1 MYYKNPKDATKEYG
15 ILQKQ
20 NLTNYVKIQESQY
33 QEYTRLYGVNVDYFA
48 RNINYYDSEGN
59 INKAL
64 PSDFTFFTGPETRDF
79 IWKIPL
85 TVVIDYGQDAFMF
98 SNFGIETTSEGSF
111 YITKRQ
117 FYYDCLQYGGK
128 TSNIENFKI
137 EFRRKLTKAGN
148 IGKFKQT
155 CWVDAGDNSF
165 EVNLDVPKI
174 DVNKRHEFIVEQF
187 DDYITSI
194 TRPTVP
200 SNTDM
205 GKVWSTEYD
214 IGTAIGVQKEQ
225 VYYNQFN
232 EFIKLTK
239 DNILCLVRIEGNEA
253 IFTFELDV
261 VFNYYD
267 LNNNAHWNTFDTIDD
282 ETGLPTGK
290 QLMYEP
296 QVGDFIRL
304 YMLDNPKV
312 FRDYKITNVSDTNF
326 SGDKFSPF
334 LSTFLWE
341 CTFTLRN
348 ESNEVIPQGNETRPP
363 NTESIEQQA
372 EQLNLQTE
380 TREKYVYDYQNT
392 KEVITDI
399 NETKGT
405 VEKIILVPKDTNKD
419 EVFGGFGEAIGDLEN
434 IDLDKIYG
442 YEIDNNKE

>member
-1 MYYKNPKDATKEYG
+1 M
-15 ILQKQ
+15 
-20 NLTNYVKIQESQY
+20 
-33 QEYTRLYGVNVDYFA
+33 
-48 RNINYYDSEGN
+48 
-59 INKAL
+59 
-64 PSDFTFFTGPETRDF
+64 
-79 IWKIPL
+79 
-85 TVVIDYGQDAFMF
+85 
-98 SNFGIETTSEGSF
+98 
-111 YITKRQ
+111 
-117 FYYDCLQYGGK
+117 
-128 TSNIENFKI
+128 
-137 EFRRKLTKAGN
+137 
-148 IGKFKQT
+148 
-155 CWVDAGDNSF
+155 
-165 EVNLDVPKI
+165 
-174 DVNKRHEFIVEQF
+174 
-187 DDYITSI
+187 
-194 TRPTVP
+194 
-200 SNTDM
+200 
-205 GKVWSTEYD
+205 
-214 IGTAIGVQKEQ
+214 
-225 VYYNQFN
+225 
-232 EFIKLTK
+232 
-239 DNILCLVRIEGNEA
+239 
-253 IFTFELDV
+253 
-261 VFNYYD
+261 
-267 LNNNAHWNTFDTIDD
+267 NNNAHWNTFDTIDE

-442 YEIDNNKE
+442 YEIDNKE